1 MNKIF
6 LFLFL
11 CCFASLNAQNIKFN
25 PKLGFG
31 FYDIAFSEDQ
41 EIDGKLMLTIGS
53 DLRVGSKSLF
63 FNTGLHFSTDG
74 FTDDGTTFQDEGS
87 LTFIRIPTQ
96 LGWYVFGREKNFAL
110 ILKGGLTHNF
120 YAFQKN
126 LSPDADELIK
136 KYNLATTVGLGTDVF
151 KYIHLGLDIDL
162 GLSNYFDLDP
172 IEGKK
177 VAVLFNI
184 GATF

>member
-74 FTDDGTTFQDEGS
+74 FTDDGNTFEDNGS
-87 LTFIRIPTQ
+87 FSFLRVPTQ
-96 LGWYVFGREKNFAL
+96 LGWYLYGREKNLAI

-120 YAFQKN
+120 YLFQKN
-126 LSPDADELIK
+126 LGKDASDLIK
-136 KYNLATTVGLGTDVF
+136 KYNLATTFGLGTDIF
-151 KYIHLGLDIDL
+151 KFVHVGLDIDL
-162 GLSNYFDLDP
+162 GLTNYFDFDP
-172 IEGKK
+172 IDGRK